1 VTDFQNTMDK
11 VKEVTIFDKENITK
25 KVKKNNPGIERY
37 AEKIDT
43 LVFKEMYNT
52 YKNKYNE

>member
-1 VTDFQNTMDK
+1 MDK

-43 LVFKEMYNT
+43 LFFKEMYNT

>member
-1 VTDFQNTMDK
+1 MDK
-11 VKEVTIFDKENITK
+11 VKEVTIFDKENVTK